1 MRHDVAPEYAL
12 SMLDSLFSHHSAE
25 LSEARE
31 TMLLK
36 RQVELGLAIGR
47 YHTVS
52 KALERLKERMN
63 EFPFSDVMQMELD
76 AGICSYYSGEYAAAI
91 KSAFTVLGERKP
103 DSLLQLDMGAYL
115 LLGNVSTRI
124 DAPEESKRF
133 LDMAQEATAKIVSDS
148 LRRECEY
155 RILLGYSGRSLI
167 MEDYKSAYDYLQKS
181 DSLGVHGVAPY
192 CLETNL
198 AIVYAK
204 EGSDD
209 MAERYY
215 KRILDSDRVHYN
227 KCVALNNYADFL
239 MEHGRTDEALAIM
252 DINLPQLMT
261 VDATHAL
268 GIRQLMR
275 FKALADKG
283 DLRRSIES
291 GDSVLNIM
299 MTLMAQE
306 SRRMYSQVYSKFE
319 ADRLAGEYSKVK
331 GVNRILYIAVG
342 ILLILLVGCVVMLW
356 RNAVK
361 QRSLAA
367 SMEAGRSDLAGCHRD
382 YLARISAMQDDLD
395 RKTREL
401 AKLELKNTHLVTR
414 LDSLTADHYVQA
426 NESSK
431 IVADIKSELR
441 SVSRNSSD
449 WSTFEVYFEQMQP
462 DFYAKLARLHPDLTT
477 GERRMCAFVKA
488 GMKTPEIA
496 TMCHRSPRAVESMKY
511 RLKKKLGL
519 SAEVS
524 LDRYLA
530 TLDSEQTQ

>member
-1 MRHDVAPEYAL
+1 MRHDVTPEYAL

-25 LSEARE
+25 LSEAYE

-36 RQVELGLAIGR
+36 RQVELGMAIGR
-47 YHTVS
+47 YHTAS
-52 KALERLKERMN
+52 KALTRLKKSMDK
-63 EFPFSDVMQMELD
+63 FSFTDVMQMELD
-76 AGICSYYSGEYAAAI
+76 AGVCNYYSGEYASAI
-91 KSAFTVLGERKP
+91 KSAFAVLGERKP
-103 DSLLQLDMGAYL
+103 DSLSQLDIRAYL
-115 LLGNVSTRI
+115 LLSNVSTRI
-124 DAPEESKRF
+124 GAPEESKRF
-133 LDMAQEATAKIVSDS
+133 LDMAQASMTKITSDS

-155 RILLGYSGRSLI
+155 RIFLGRSGRSLI

-198 AIVYAK
+198 AIVYNK

-215 KRILDSDRVHYN
+215 KRILDSAGVHYN

-252 DINLPQLMT
+252 DINLPQLLAL
-261 VDATHAL
+261 DATHAL
-268 GIRQLMR
+268 GIRQMMR

-291 GDSVLNIM
+291 ADSALNIM

-319 ADRLAGEYSKVK
+319 ADRMARDYTKIK
-331 GVNRILYIAVG
+331 GINKTLYISVG
-342 ILLILLVGCVVMLW
+342 IVLALLIGCAVLLW
-356 RNAVK
+356 RNRVK
-361 QRSLAA
+361 QRSLTI
-367 SMEAGRSDLAGCHRD
+367 SMEAGCSDLADCQRD
-382 YLARISAMQDDLD
+382 YTARISSMQENLD

-414 LDSLTADHYVQA
+414 LDSLTADRYIQA
-426 NESSK
+426 HDSSK

-441 SVSRNSSD
+441 SVSCNDSD

-462 DFYAKLARLHPDLTT
+462 DFYVKLAQLHPDLTT
-477 GERRMCAFVKA
+477 GERRMCAFIKA

-519 SAEVS
+519 SADLS
-524 LDRYLA
+524 LDRYLSN
-530 TLDSEQTQ
+530 LNSD